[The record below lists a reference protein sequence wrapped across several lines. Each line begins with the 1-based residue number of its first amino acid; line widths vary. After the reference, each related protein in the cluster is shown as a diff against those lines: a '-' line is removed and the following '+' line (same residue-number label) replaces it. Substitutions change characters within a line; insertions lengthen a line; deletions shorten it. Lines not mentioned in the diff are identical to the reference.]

1 MKKLAV
7 FLSSGEPNFHIK
19 SDLDQIANFLAEQ
32 KICLLYGGGKLGL
45 MGYLSQKTKEYNGYV
60 EGVTVDMFDK
70 KKYTPDYIDSL
81 EVETNFYD
89 RKRKLNDHSDA
100 FLILPGG
107 IGTADE
113 FFDVLNL
120 ASLGLITKKIIVDKL
135 LTINDF
141 YKKIKTVMV
150 VHDLNKYSDI
160 SKIIIFLPHQ
170 IFLKVYFLFLADAC
184 EDTIFEDN
192 DMQ

>member
-19 SDLDQIANFLAEQ
+19 SDLDQIASFLAEQ
-32 KICLLYGGGKLGL
+32 KICLIYGGGKLGL
-45 MGYLSQKTKEYNGYV
+45 MGYLSQKTKKYNGYV

-120 ASLGLITKKIIVDKL
+120 ASLGLITKKIIVYNKNDCWTDL
-135 LTINDF
+135 LTWIDKAKNMEMLRTIPKNLVIAENIDQ
-141 YKKIKTVMV
+141 
-150 VHDLNKYSDI
+150 L
-160 SKIIIFLPHQ
+160 IFA
-170 IFLKVYFLFLADAC
+170 LKNYV
-184 EDTIFEDN
+184 
-192 DMQ
+192 

>member
-19 SDLDQIANFLAEQ
+19 SDLDQIANFLAKQ
-32 KICLLYGGGKLGL
+32 KICLVYGGGKLGL

-89 RKRKLNDHSDA
+89 RKRKLNDNSDA
-100 FLILPGG
+100 FLI
-107 IGTADE
+107 
-113 FFDVLNL
+113 
-120 ASLGLITKKIIVDKL
+120 
-135 LTINDF
+135 
-141 YKKIKTVMV
+141 TV
-150 VHDLNKYSDI
+150 
-160 SKIIIFLPHQ
+160 
-170 IFLKVYFLFLADAC
+170 
-184 EDTIFEDN
+184 
-192 DMQ
+192 

>member
-19 SDLDQIANFLAEQ
+19 SDLDQIANFLAKQ

-81 EVETNFYD
+81 EVESNFYD
-89 RKRKLNDHSDA
+89 RKRKLNENTDA

-120 ASLGLITKKIIVDKL
+120 ASLGLITKKIIVYNKNDCWTDL
-135 LTINDF
+135 LTWIDKAKNMEMLRTIPKNLVIAENIDE
-141 YKKIKTVMV
+141 
-150 VHDLNKYSDI
+150 L
-160 SKIIIFLPHQ
+160 IFA
-170 IFLKVYFLFLADAC
+170 LKSYV
-184 EDTIFEDN
+184 
-192 DMQ
+192 